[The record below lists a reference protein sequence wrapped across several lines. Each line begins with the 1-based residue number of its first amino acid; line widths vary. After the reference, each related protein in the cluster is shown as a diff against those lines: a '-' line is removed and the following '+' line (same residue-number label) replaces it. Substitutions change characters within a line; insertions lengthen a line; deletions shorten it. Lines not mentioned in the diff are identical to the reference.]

1 MLVLSCIF
9 ASPPQIFGTADVRAG
24 GQRRGLPALRA
35 VVPPLGR
42 AVPPR
47 PRAAG
52 RARGRLPPPP
62 RAVPLRGVPGAPADP
77 GKLWCSPLFGF
88 GVCVRV
94 LGLSRIHVGGKS
106 WGQGAPGARGCDAP
120 RIRRPQTAPV
130 QGKLPPSNAPPALK
144 PLQQPRVLSPAW
156 HLGMGPGPFLPL
168 CPVLGAWCLD
178 PQQLFCPPA
187 GGEQRLPALQ
197 APGDAVELRAGAAG
211 TDGQLLAGFL
221 GEFTAPGAGP
231 GFGGRG
237 LPAPLRP
244 PRAFPSTSPPP
255 ARSPSSSARRCTP
268 AWPRSS
274 WTRWPSR
281 WWPPS
286 RAGRGSSS
294 GRRLHSEQHA
304 RPELGLPLPP
314 APLRPPPIYGY
325 LTPPEI
331 IYWFFL

>member
-1 MLVLSCIF
+1 MCPSAGAQQDPCGGEKL
-9 ASPPQIFGTADVRAG
+9 GAG
-24 GQRRGLPALRA
+24 GTGGEGLRCTPDPETPNCSCARK
-35 VVPPLGR
+35 
-42 AVPPR
+42 
-47 PRAAG
+47 AA
-52 RARGRLPPPP
+52 
-62 RAVPLRGVPGAPADP
+62 
-77 GKLWCSPLFGF
+77 
-88 GVCVRV
+88 
-94 LGLSRIHVGGKS
+94 
-106 WGQGAPGARGCDAP
+106 
-120 RIRRPQTAPV
+120 
-130 QGKLPPSNAPPALK
+130 PSNAPPALK

-168 CPVLGAWCLD
+168 CPVLGARCLD

-294 GRRLHSEQHA
+294 GRRLHSEQRA
-304 RPELGLPLPP
+304 GPELGLPLPP
-314 APLRPPPIYGY
+314 ALLRPPPIYGY

-331 IYWFFL
+331 IYCFFL